1 MEILK
6 TQFIQGF
13 MRMCS
18 DGYKLGWHERNG
30 GNLTYRIKVDEIALI
45 REGLDETTEDYPIG
59 TSVPALANEYFL
71 VTGSGKFF
79 RNVDLDPLDSIGIIK
94 IENYRVIY
102 HCHATNVI
110 ALTFIL
116 PLKDEIFTR
125 ELWEMATECPV
136 VFPDGVGV
144 VPWMVPGGRDIAIAT
159 SELMKKY
166 DVAIWAHH
174 GIFCAGSDFDITF
187 GLAHTVEKSAAILV
201 KMLSMSST
209 KLQTISPAN
218 FRLLAKDFNVV
229 LPEKFLFD
237 K

>member
-94 IENYRVIY
+94 NENYRVIY

>member
-30 GNLTYRIKVDEIALI
+30 GNLTYRIKVGEIALI

-79 RNVDLDPLDSIGIIK
+79 RNVDIDPLDSIGIIK
-94 IENYRVIY
+94 IDTRGENYKI
-102 HCHATNVI
+102 CWGLINGGKPTSE
-110 ALTFIL
+110 L
-116 PLKDEIFTR
+116 PSHLFTR

>member
-1 MEILK
+1 MVDELYRFCWGLI
-6 TQFIQGF
+6 
-13 MRMCS
+13 
-18 DGYKLGWHERNG
+18 NG
-30 GNLTYRIKVDEIALI
+30 GK
-45 REGLDETTEDYPIG
+45 P
-59 TSVPALANEYFL
+59 TSELPSHLMNHEVKKLKN
-71 VTGSGKFF
+71 
-79 RNVDLDPLDSIGIIK
+79 
-94 IENYRVIY
+94 ENYRVIY

-144 VPWMVPGGRDIAIAT
+144 VPWMVPGGGDIAIAT